1 MGDLPERLAQTVA
14 ERVVALVVSA
24 LDLDALLARVDVNAL
39 LDQVDIEELVAKVDL
54 ASTMASTATSAAEDA
69 VGSLRATAA
78 RGDAVTARW
87 ADRVIGRRPA

>member
-54 ASTMASTATSAAEDA
+54 ASTATSAAEDA
-69 VGSLRATAA
+69 ATSRV
-78 RGDAVTARW
+78 RGR
-87 ADRVIGRRPA
+87 